1 MGKKRNNNNNK
12 KVNPYEKYAH
22 KNYGGMLPNVY
33 GKEFTPEFT
42 LTKDRLPN
50 RIQRSILD
58 FLCCRPDFDAPS
70 PITKNIYLGDEDDAN
85 NISKLQKLGINYI
98 VNATLKE
105 PKYPDIF
112 QYCNVAIHDDPSEN
126 LGKHFEKV
134 CNWIRRILLQNI
146 QENKILI
153 HCKAGVSRSVSLCAA
168 YLMLVEGIQ
177 LHAAVE
183 WIQNQR
189 PIIAPNEGFKTQL
202 AKFEVEI
209 FLSSS
214 IVRSSKKRWSNY
226 ELNKL
231 KQKWKSIEMPAGS
244 PSVSKACCVI
254 M

>member
-1 MGKKRNNNNNK
+1 M
-12 KVNPYEKYAH
+12 
-22 KNYGGMLPNVY
+22 
-33 GKEFTPEFT
+33 
-42 LTKDRLPN
+42 
-50 RIQRSILD
+50 
-58 FLCCRPDFDAPS
+58 
-70 PITKNIYLGDEDDAN
+70 
-85 NISKLQKLGINYI
+85 
-98 VNATLKE
+98 
-105 PKYPDIF
+105 
-112 QYCNVAIHDDPSEN
+112 
-126 LGKHFEKV
+126 
-134 CNWIRRILLQNI
+134 QNI

-202 AKFEVEI
+202 AKFEVKI